1 MERSYCLH
9 DFSGSFNRVPAAY
22 AACLCFPDGK
32 YRQEKAGILPC
43 SLRNALTRA
52 LLVPHRRN
60 LRSQHFLSF
69 SRFFR
74 KFFVRKTWQ
83 GGTAFNLSYLI
94 AAARPACRVFLARQN
109 YGSTAPLLQNI
120 ISNQFCL
127 RHRLKAQAA
136 LFCKIFLKSASFLCR
151 PVF

>member
-1 MERSYCLH
+1 MERSYYLH

-43 SLRNALTRA
+43 PLRNALTRA

-60 LRSQHFLSF
+60 SCSQHFLSF

-109 YGSTAPLLQNI
+109 SMTALRLFSK
-120 ISNQFCL
+120 ISSPISFACGIDS
-127 RHRLKAQAA
+127 RHRRR
-136 LFCKIFLKSASFLCR
+136 FFVKSF
-151 PVF
+151 